1 MKNKKRN
8 GNKNKKENLD
18 ERPID
23 GDLFCLTNTTN
34 YYKFLK
40 VALNY
45 ADTIC
50 LTFNGR
56 YKEFIE
62 LDRNSLAESLKGHK
76 ITNQTAVTIGP
87 TVCLLYFRIDSNMR
101 KWLDR
106 KRHIYDF
113 YSDEEWLEDLCLLKD
128 EQVIFASCTH
138 EEFCYVDK
146 KLADMLGKMID
157 S

>member
-62 LDRNSLAESLKGHK
+62 LEYLFRTPLVENDIRVPVQRFADSRES
-76 ITNQTAVTIGP
+76 
-87 TVCLLYFRIDSNMR
+87 IDSM
-101 KWLDR
+101 
-106 KRHIYDF
+106 
-113 YSDEEWLEDLCLLKD
+113 
-128 EQVIFASCTH
+128 
-138 EEFCYVDK
+138 
-146 KLADMLGKMID
+146 LAG
-157 S
+157 

>member
-45 ADTIC
+45 ADYMKSWIRKIRIHGIRPGCFLKQERKTKDWIS
-50 LTFNGR
+50 FFHGSR
-56 YKEFIE
+56 MFDEG
-62 LDRNSLAESLKGHK
+62 SLH
-76 ITNQTAVTIGP
+76 
-87 TVCLLYFRIDSNMR
+87 R
-101 KWLDR
+101 
-106 KRHIYDF
+106 
-113 YSDEEWLEDLCLLKD
+113 
-128 EQVIFASCTH
+128 
-138 EEFCYVDK
+138 
-146 KLADMLGKMID
+146 
-157 S
+157 